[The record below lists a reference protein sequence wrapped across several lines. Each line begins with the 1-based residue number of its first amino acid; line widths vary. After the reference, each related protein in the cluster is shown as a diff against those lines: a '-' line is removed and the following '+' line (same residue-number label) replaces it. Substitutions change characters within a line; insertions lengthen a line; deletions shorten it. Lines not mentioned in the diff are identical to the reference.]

1 MQPSPR
7 GHPFFCCPGLPRSAT
22 LSCSALSG
30 DSFERGSDERRGG
43 KVAPGCHAAVL
54 LRLLLPLMLQWR
66 AAAWREYKRCAG
78 RELRSAGEEGVV
90 QGWASSWCD
99 AEAPLRCGS
108 REGGAVLLEK
118 SVCSPGKEKGASA
131 ELVTGCD
138 CALRTWPPF
147 GPGPRKHKEI
157 VDHWKPM
164 LREQSFW
171 SVSGPGAGQF

>member
-1 MQPSPR
+1 M
-7 GHPFFCCPGLPRSAT
+7 
-22 LSCSALSG
+22 
-30 DSFERGSDERRGG
+30 
-43 KVAPGCHAAVL
+43 APGCHAAVL
-54 LRLLLPLMLQWR
+54 LHLLLPLMLQWR